1 MLFTA
6 CGCAIKRET
15 LRKRKGKE
23 RGKKGIKG
31 GRGKKEWSIHSS
43 FKYHC
48 ILALPSAQKWLCPSL
63 KEFIIYNWRG
73 KMAGNHTSSSGDK
86 ELCSSLDVTAF
97 ASLSSISCGT
107 WWNCLF
113 SPPKFRSVTV
123 PHSQCHSCS
132 ENIHQS
138 ISWNQTAKHHCNAGQ
153 VHGHFSFFFFFP
165 EQEAMLIPLRTQ
177 TPAISREADVVAEQM
192 VLSCCWW
199 VGNTTSPPTDLT
211 STGDT
216 LGNSTHTHTLPSPPG
231 SSQGPW
237 HKRVFK

>member
-153 VHGHFSFFFFFP
+153 VHGHFSFFFFFF
-165 EQEAMLIPLRTQ
+165 L
-177 TPAISREADVVAEQM
+177 SRRPCLSPSEHKPRPSAGRQM
-192 VLSCCWW
+192 S
-199 VGNTTSPPTDLT
+199 
-211 STGDT
+211 
-216 LGNSTHTHTLPSPPG
+216 
-231 SSQGPW
+231 
-237 HKRVFK
+237 